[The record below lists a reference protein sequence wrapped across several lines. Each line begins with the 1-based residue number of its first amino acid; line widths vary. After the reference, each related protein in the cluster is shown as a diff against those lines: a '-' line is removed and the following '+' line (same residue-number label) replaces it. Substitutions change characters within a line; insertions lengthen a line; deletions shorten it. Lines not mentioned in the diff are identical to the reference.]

1 MLILIMENI
10 ANNTMVIVQELRPQE
25 LYIFS

>member
-10 ANNTMVIVQELRPQE
+10 ANNTMVIAQELRPQE